1 MPSPCSCPVTVRET
15 WRGSPRYSDG
25 PSRSAGPAP
34 TGGQASST
42 PGRCASSCV
51 TAMRG
56 LRFQMPD
63 RPRRPE
69 HVTLPLLTL
78 VTAQSLDG
86 DYRHVADRKRANGE
100 PVAQPHTLRNAAI
113 IVGIFGLMTAIAFV
127 QTERNAA
134 ASEAGREQLI
144 TSISQERTALET
156 RQARIGDLREET
168 LSLSE
173 DVRREIGR
181 AHV

>member
-1 MPSPCSCPVTVRET
+1 MPSPCSCSATVRET

-25 PSRSAGPAP
+25 PSRSGGSAS

-63 RPRRPE
+63 RPRLPE

-78 VTAQSLDG
+78 VTAQRSEEHTSELQSLMRISYDVFCLKKK
-86 DYRHVADRKRANGE
+86 RRK
-100 PVAQPHTLRNAAI
+100 
-113 IVGIFGLMTAIAFV
+113 
-127 QTERNAA
+127 
-134 ASEAGREQLI
+134 
-144 TSISQERTALET
+144 QE
-156 RQARIGDLREET
+156 I
-168 LSLSE
+168 
-173 DVRREIGR
+173 
-181 AHV
+181 

>member
-1 MPSPCSCPVTVRET
+1 MPSPCSCSATVRET

-25 PSRSAGPAP
+25 PSRSGGSAS

-63 RPRRPE
+63 RPRLPE

-100 PVAQPHTLRNAAI
+100 PKSEEHTDEHQAI
-113 IVGIFGLMTAIAFV
+113 MP
-127 QTERNAA
+127 
-134 ASEAGREQLI
+134 
-144 TSISQERTALET
+144 ISYA
-156 RQARIGDLREET
+156 
-168 LSLSE
+168 
-173 DVRREIGR
+173 
-181 AHV
+181 

>member
-1 MPSPCSCPVTVRET
+1 
-15 WRGSPRYSDG
+15 
-25 PSRSAGPAP
+25 
-34 TGGQASST
+34 
-42 PGRCASSCV
+42 
-51 TAMRG
+51 MRG

-63 RPRRPE
+63 RPRLPE

-134 ASEAGREQLI
+134 AREAGREQDRKSTPLN
-144 TSISQERTALET
+144 SS
-156 RQARIGDLREET
+156 
-168 LSLSE
+168 
-173 DVRREIGR
+173 
-181 AHV
+181 H